1 MGVKRML
8 RELDSEEITD
18 QMAFDIIDAED
29 AEAQRK
35 GIPAPT
41 ATPPTPA
48 QVTDKL
54 LRWRRTR
61 RGAIRG

>member
-1 MGVKRML
+1 ML

-18 QMAFDIIDAED
+18 EMAYDIIEAED
-29 AEAQRK
+29 AEALRK

-41 ATPPTPA
+41 ATPPSPA
-48 QVTDKL
+48 EVTANL
-54 LRWRRTR
+54 LQWRRTR